1 MQKSCTS
8 CENAARKLL
17 IKLMPG
23 RLTKNSASASFS
35 TDPKWTSQQFT
46 FVGFLSDIL
55 EVEVKDKFARSRP
68 IISRF
73 LGKRKILLASLLHR
87 ATPW

>member
-1 MQKSCTS
+1 MV
-8 CENAARKLL
+8 RLL
-17 IKLMPG
+17 FANSVTYV
-23 RLTKNSASASFS
+23 RLIGHPNGSNCFS

-87 ATPW
+87 ATPR